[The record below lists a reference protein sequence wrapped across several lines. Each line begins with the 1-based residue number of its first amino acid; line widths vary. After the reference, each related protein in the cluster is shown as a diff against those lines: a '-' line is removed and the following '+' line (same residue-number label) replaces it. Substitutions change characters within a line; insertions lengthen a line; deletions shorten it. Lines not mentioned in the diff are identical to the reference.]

1 MSQNTTPSAE
11 TVGWEYDR
19 CPHFDNVEEETL
31 RRLFSKVAAVRSEDR
46 DLFEFT
52 HREIDVYRS
61 TGANVSSAPVVSED
75 EVYELFSESRR
86 GNFAVVI
93 EGEVGTGKSELCA
106 YLAHRLDDDG
116 RPILHVDK
124 DDDLMSLL
132 TDRIPDFYREHVG
145 EELPGKTEFE
155 ELEADI
161 RETPDAVAR
170 YASSGALLNLADRGF
185 DVGYTNEQQDDI
197 QDHVRSQLQQLVE
210 REQYGTEVKFVSE
223 GAYRQRECFEVF
235 ADGETPDEET
245 AIDALNTELWREI
258 RDRYGTAS
266 LNEVL
271 QRVGAAFDDTRPVI
285 VFEDFA
291 ITAME
296 ARQLRNYMERDKDG
310 DNWDFVVAGTRDS
323 TEVLHTRTAEDRFEF
338 FQTNDPDSNS
348 VLFLDEASVVDFVR
362 PYLGYFKSLDGSV
375 SYDRDAD
382 GAVERLRPAS
392 DGSICA
398 TCGLCDES
406 FRDLFPFHGRFVERV
421 YDGLPDSEQSPR
433 EIVMVVFEVLE
444 DYYKGRVDAPS
455 SADVLKTLKQPLLV
469 DDDVEETHPEL
480 AEVFRWYGEENDGW
494 IHVDYRFPMAFG
506 FDVDELPEHVEGGC
520 DSDDGTLRI
529 RSGSGGGGSTTG
541 TTSGT
546 STGGGSGS
554 GGGGTT
560 GTGTGGTGGSG
571 TGGGG
576 GTGGTT
582 RDLVQEKIDE
592 HKPLV
597 GAWKERPGENGQT
610 GIYLRTGLHDALNYL
625 TDGFA
630 LYEGTNVSFNI
641 SSQQDSFVFT
651 NTTEAPEPYQIEV
664 DPDDFRSS
672 GLRRLLAYGVRCDE
686 GTGTPRRD
694 ELLERMGTQ
703 LTGYADAWRQSL
715 RATYLESDDVL
726 YKRHADYDLVD
737 FVVSTYAAAMVFE
750 DPTRE
755 VTAEA
760 LAERYADSD
769 DFEIERRVVDWC
781 DRSLSVEEF
790 RELKSAVE
798 NAGVLEDLLGEVLGV
813 GGSALD
819 LPALRSRLSNNPP
832 YEVLNYLGRGYIQN
846 ISTDVRIGDEKLRS
860 VANGAYDLRQHVDT
874 LIETGGHPA
883 AIDTVISELG
893 VIDLAEVRTID
904 DTLQT
909 YDSVSPQV
917 RESLAKFAAVD
928 DEAFEDTLDAA
939 HEAIEL
945 ADSRSPLDQLRVRL
959 LNVYVQQSEPYR
971 RFQNVTLDAG
981 GDTDGLGERF
991 LEVSDYYVE

>member
-1 MSQNTTPSAE
+1 MSQNTTPAAE
-11 TVGWEYDR
+11 SDAWEYDR

-46 DLFEFT
+46 DLFDFT

-106 YLAHRLDDDG
+106 YLAHRLDDDD

-132 TDRIPDFYREHVG
+132 TDRIPDFYQEHVG

-185 DVGYTNEQQDDI
+185 DVDYTNEQQDGI

-223 GAYRQRECFEVF
+223 GAYRQRDCFEVF
-235 ADGETPDEET
+235 TDGEAPDEET

-348 VLFLDEASVVDFVR
+348 VLFLDEESVVDFVR

-382 GAVERLRPAS
+382 GAVERLRPAP
-392 DGSICA
+392 DGTTCA

-406 FRDLFPFHGRFVERV
+406 FRDLFPFHERFVERV
-421 YDGLPDSEQSPR
+421 YAGLPESQQSPR
-433 EIVMVVFEVLE
+433 EIVMIVFEVLE

-455 SADVLKTLKQPLLV
+455 SAGALKTLKQPLLV
-469 DDDVEETHPEL
+469 DDDVEEAHPEL

-506 FDVDELPEHVEGGC
+506 FDVDELPEHVEGGR

-529 RSGSGGGGSTTG
+529 RSGSGGGGSPPTG
-541 TTSGT
+541 
-546 STGGGSGS
+546 
-554 GGGGTT
+554 
-560 GTGTGGTGGSG
+560 GTGTGGGGTG

-576 GTGGTT
+576 TGTGGGGTGTGGGGSGTGGTT

-597 GAWKERPGENGQT
+597 GAWKERPGENSQT
-610 GIYLRTGLHDALNYL
+610 GIYLRAGLRDALKYL

-630 LYEGTNVSFNI
+630 LYEGTNLTFNVSN
-641 SSQQDSFVFT
+641 QQDPFVFG
-651 NTTEAPEPYQIEV
+651 NTTDAPEPYQIEV

-672 GLRRLLAYGVRCDE
+672 ALRRLLAYGVRCEE

-694 ELLERMGTQ
+694 ELFDRMGTQ
-703 LTGYADAWRQSL
+703 LTGYADAWRRTL
-715 RATYLESDDVL
+715 RATYLEDDDVL
-726 YKRHADYDLVD
+726 YKRHADYGLVD
-737 FVVSTYAAAMVFE
+737 FAVSTYAAAMVFE
-750 DPTRE
+750 DPTRP
-755 VTAEA
+755 VTAETF
-760 LAERYADSD
+760 AERYGETD
-769 DFEIERRVVDWC
+769 DFEIHPRVVDWC
-781 DRSLSVEEF
+781 EQSLSVEEF

-798 NAGVLEDLLGEVLGV
+798 DAGVLEDLLGELLGV

-819 LPALRSRLSNNPP
+819 LPELRSRLSNSPP
-832 YEVLNYLGRGYIQN
+832 HEVLKYLGRGYIQN

-860 VANGAYDLRQHVDT
+860 VANGAYDLRQRVDA
-874 LIETGGHPA
+874 LIETGGNPT
-883 AIDTVISELG
+883 AIETVVNELG
-893 VIDLAEVRTID
+893 VIDLGEVREIHQ
-904 DTLQT
+904 TLRT

-917 RESLAKFAAVD
+917 RESLAKFARVD
-928 DEAFEDTLDAA
+928 DEAFEDTIDAA
-939 HEAIEL
+939 HGALEL
-945 ADSRSPLDQLRVRL
+945 AESRSPLDQLRVRL
-959 LNVYVQQSEPYR
+959 LDVYVRRSEPYE
-971 RFQNVTLDAG
+971 RFQNVTLDPGSETDSLG
-981 GDTDGLGERF
+981 GRF
-991 LEVSDYYVE
+991 SEVSNYYVE